1 VGRPTGH
8 LDPSGAGGP
17 RTLSIR
23 PSGREEAE
31 TLFRLQ
37 RAASLAALGHV
48 FPPERYPYPDDEI
61 RRRWR
66 EWPGEILVA
75 ERDGEPVGVAGYE
88 GCWLHGLYVLPELW
102 GSGAAV
108 ALHDAVVAALAD
120 CPELHLW
127 VLTENDRARA
137 FYERRGWRPDG
148 TSRVVEYPPHPVD
161 LGYTLVHEEP

>member
-1 VGRPTGH
+1 MGRAAGH
-8 LDPSGAGGP
+8 LDPPGP
-17 RTLSIR
+17 GDSRTLIIR
-23 PSGREEAE
+23 PSGRDEAE

-75 ERDGEPVGVAGYE
+75 EDDDEPVGLAGYE
-88 GCWLHGLYVLPELW
+88 GCWLHGLYVLPERW

-127 VLTENDRARA
+127 VLTENHRARA
-137 FYERRGWRPDG
+137 FYERRGWRLDG
-148 TSRVVEYPPHPVD
+148 TSRIVEYPPHPVD